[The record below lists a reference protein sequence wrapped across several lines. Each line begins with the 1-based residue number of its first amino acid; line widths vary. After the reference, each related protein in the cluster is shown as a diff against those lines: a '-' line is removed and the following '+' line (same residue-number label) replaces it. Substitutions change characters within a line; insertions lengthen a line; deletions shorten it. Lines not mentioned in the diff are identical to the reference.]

1 MINGLFVVML
11 VFWVKSFKFHGKL
24 KLEDLYKIA
33 SENGELD
40 LQSGKQELFENIINQ
55 HI

>member
-1 MINGLFVVML
+1 MSCKTCSSKSNSSPKGCKNNGTC
-11 VFWVKSFKFHGKL
+11 GT
-24 KLEDLYKIA
+24 
-33 SENGELD
+33 ENGELD